1 MDCVE
6 GCAQWYGGVVG
17 LPRRVRNTPALG
29 DPCRHHHSH
38 HHSHHAHHHDQVCN
52 YPLHSPQGM
61 PNSVHSHHTHTPP
74 ACCRCLGSCLGGY
87 WMSQPRSYVRP
98 TTVPSNDKR
107 KPRFL
112 HDESGLRR
120 PPQHATTTRARS
132 VLPPQ
137 PGLVFYEQQ
146 QQVVDGSGRGTYMLV
161 VLADMW
167 SGRWTL
173 GCMHL
178 LWAVDPSEPSQ
189 VACSS
194 LRRRSSLTVAPS
206 GWGMAQ
212 MTSTAAVTSY
222 SVFCIPYSGNNESAG
237 ACRVVVNRT
246 AGPWPMTRAT
256 RATRHAHGR
265 RRISPAR

>member
-1 MDCVE
+1 VVRTS
-6 GCAQWYGGVVG
+6 GGTAQAGQEHTRAGGSMPPPP
-17 LPRRVRNTPALG
+17 LPPPL
-29 DPCRHHHSH
+29 
-38 HHSHHAHHHDQVCN
+38 SHHAHHHDQVCN

-61 PNSVHSHHTHTPP
+61 PNSVHSHHAHTCP
-74 ACCRCLGSCLGGY
+74 CCRCLDSWLGGY
-87 WMSQPRSYVRP
+87 WMPQPRSYVRP
-98 TTVPSNDKR
+98 ATVPSNDKR

-120 PPQHATTTRARS
+120 PPQHATTTRAHS

-173 GCMHL
+173 GCMHAL
-178 LWAVDPSEPSQ
+178 AVGCGPTQASQAKSLVRPSDAAAHY
-189 VACSS
+189 V
-194 LRRRSSLTVAPS
+194 LTVAPL

-212 MTSTAAVTSY
+212 MTSTAAATSY
-222 SVFCIPYSGNNESAG
+222 SVFCIPYSGNS
-237 ACRVVVNRT
+237 
-246 AGPWPMTRAT
+246 
-256 RATRHAHGR
+256 
-265 RRISPAR
+265 